1 MEHDFHARAH
11 TLARLRRGRIGVF
24 DRRDSS
30 GGITR
35 NNYLTRVRAPHT
47 VDLNRRS
54 LAILH
59 FIRHR

>member
-47 VDLNRRS
+47 VGLN
-54 LAILH
+54 
-59 FIRHR
+59 